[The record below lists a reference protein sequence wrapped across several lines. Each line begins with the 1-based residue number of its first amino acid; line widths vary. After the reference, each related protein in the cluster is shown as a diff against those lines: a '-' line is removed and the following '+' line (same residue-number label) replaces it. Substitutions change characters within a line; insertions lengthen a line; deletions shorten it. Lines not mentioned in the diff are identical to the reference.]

1 MTVVRRIVPAAI
13 VFTAVGGTAVVN
25 GGYFPSEWGWPTL
38 AFLVLVAGA
47 VLVADRIGFGPLDW
61 IMLAALA
68 ALVGWTALSALWAPG
83 AGLPVNAAELALV
96 YLTGLTAFLA
106 YGSRRDAAVLPSAGV
121 CAVLPVAAYALAT
134 RLVPDHVGTY
144 DPTVGGYL
152 LAVPIGYSN
161 ALGLLCALA
170 AVVALGLVA
179 HAERLT
185 VRLAAA
191 VSLVVLLPTLYFTFS
206 RGAGGAL
213 VLGILIAIICDPRRL
228 RFATTLLVALPLPL
242 LGAWL
247 GSRSAALTQVG
258 HPLPQAAHDG
268 HRLVLALAVLAV
280 LQAGAVAGLAMLERR
295 LTISRDLRRAYIGAL
310 ATLTLAVLA
319 LGLVR
324 IGNPVSFVSRATDA
338 FRSDAGAGG
347 DTLNGRLVNLSS
359 DYRVHY
365 WSAAWHEVREH
376 PVLGAGGNEYRRYW
390 LRYRPN
396 DFGVLNA
403 HNLYLE
409 TLADLGPLGLALL
422 LVALG
427 VPLVAAARSR
437 GAPLV
442 PVAAGAYVAFL
453 AHAAIDWDWQLP
465 AVVLA
470 ALACASALV
479 LAARPGESLRALRTR
494 LRVVTLA
501 AAIPLAAF
509 VFVAQL
515 GNNALGASDRAAAR
529 GEEAK
534 AAADA
539 RQARRWLPW
548 SAEPWQRL
556 GEAQLASG
564 NLEAARRSF
573 REALDRDPEEWSTW
587 LDLALATQGN
597 ERADALSRAARLNP
611 RGAGLKD

>member
-1 MTVVRRIVPAAI
+1 MTTVRRIVPAAI

-83 AGLPVNAAELALV
+83 AGLPLNAAELALV
-96 YLTGLTAFLA
+96 YLTGLAAFLA
-106 YGSRRDAAVLPSAGV
+106 YGSRRDAAALPSAVV

-134 RLVPDHVGTY
+134 RLVPDHVGAYNSTAE
-144 DPTVGGYL
+144 GGYL

-161 ALGLLCALA
+161 ALGFLCALA
-170 AVVALGLVA
+170 AIVALGLAA
-179 HAERLT
+179 HAERVA

-247 GSRSAALTQVG
+247 GSRSAALTPVG
-258 HPLPQAAHDG
+258 HPLPQAAHAG

-280 LQAGAVAGLAMLERR
+280 LQAGVVAGLALLERR

-319 LGLVR
+319 FGLVR

-347 DTLNGRLVNLSS
+347 GSLNGRLVNLSS

-390 LRYRPN
+390 LRHRPN

-403 HNLYLE
+403 LNLYLE

-422 LVALG
+422 LIALG
-427 VPLVAAARSR
+427 IPLVAGARSR

-465 AVVLA
+465 VVVLA

-479 LAARPGESLRALRTR
+479 LAARRGESLRPLRTR

-515 GNNALGASDRAAAR
+515 GNNALGA
-529 GEEAK
+529 
-534 AAADA
+534 
-539 RQARRWLPW
+539 
-548 SAEPWQRL
+548 
-556 GEAQLASG
+556 
-564 NLEAARRSF
+564 
-573 REALDRDPEEWSTW
+573 
-587 LDLALATQGN
+587 
-597 ERADALSRAARLNP
+597 
-611 RGAGLKD
+611 